1 VIENACRF
9 DIDAMIFGD
18 DWGMQTGLM
27 MGPRA
32 WHEFIAPRIRQM
44 YGLVRSK
51 GKLVFIHSCGKIDK
65 VFPELIES
73 GVDVFNP
80 FQPEVMDVFE
90 IKRKYG
96 ERLSF
101 FGGVSVQRTLPYGT
115 VAEVR
120 EEVGRLLE
128 IVGRGGGY
136 IAAPS
141 HAIPADAKPEN
152 IAALIEVLQSQ

>member
-1 VIENACRF
+1 
-9 DIDAMIFGD
+9 
-18 DWGMQTGLM
+18 
-27 MGPRA
+27 
-32 WHEFIAPRIRQM
+32 
-44 YGLVRSK
+44 
-51 GKLVFIHSCGKIDK
+51 
-65 VFPELIES
+65 
-73 GVDVFNP
+73 
-80 FQPEVMDVFE
+80 MDVFE

-152 IAALIEVLQSQ
+152 IAALIEVLQTQ